1 MSFEEQLSGPAR
13 RLLAFDGR
21 DVTLVN
27 KAAATDDQGNVI
39 RDDYGD
45 ITYDVTRINTEAEL
59 EFPGSPRF
67 EQRVIGSDVDID
79 AMIFVR
85 SDIDV
90 YTGDES
96 DERGPTDV
104 HDDRTGAVYRVRSYF
119 VEDNGKLRL
128 HCTR

>member
-1 MSFEEQLSGPAR
+1 MGLEEQLSGPAR
-13 RLLAFDGR
+13 RLLEFGGR

-27 KAAATDDQGNVI
+27 KIAETDADGSVI
-39 RDDYGD
+39 RDEYGD
-45 ITYDVTRINTEAEL
+45 ITYDVTRISTKAEV

-67 EQRVIGSDVDID
+67 EQRIAGADVDLD

-90 YTGDES
+90 YTGDEG

-104 HDDRTGAVYRVRSYF
+104 HDDRTGAIYRVRSYF
-119 VEDNGKLRL
+119 VEDNGKTRL